1 MKGAWKLKGAWK
13 VDGFYKADASKVLN
27 ELSELGNEYSLSDV
41 VEKAKDKNSEMH
53 SIFEWDDS
61 VAGEEYRKIQAGKMV
76 RNLVIVRNDETEERT
91 NVRYFVST
99 GKRDSTYTPTRLVI
113 RNQDAYEK
121 LLERA
126 YAELRAFKEKYSTL
140 SELEEILALID

>member
-1 MKGAWKLKGAWK
+1 MKGAWK
-13 VDGFYKADASKVLN
+13 VDGFYKADASKVLD
-27 ELSELGNEYSLSDV
+27 ELSELGDEYSLSDV
-41 VEKAKDKNSEMH
+41 VEKAKDENSEMH

-76 RNLVIVRNDETEERT
+76 RNLVIVRNDETEEKT

-113 RNQDAYEK
+113 RNQDAYEE
-121 LLERA
+121 LLKRA
-126 YAELRAFKEKYSTL
+126 LAELRAFKEKYSTL

>member
-1 MKGAWKLKGAWK
+1 MKGAWK
-13 VDGFYKADASKVLN
+13 VDGFYKADASKVLD
-27 ELSELGNEYSLSDV
+27 ELSELGDEYSLSDV
-41 VEKAKDKNSEMH
+41 VKKAKDENSEMH

-76 RNLVIVRNDETEERT
+76 RNLVIVRNDETEEKT

-99 GKRDSTYTPTRLVI
+99 GKRDSTYTPTRLVV
-113 RNQDAYEK
+113 RNQDAYEQ

-140 SELEEILALID
+140 SELDEILALID

>member
-1 MKGAWKLKGAWK
+1 MKGAWK

-27 ELSELGNEYSLSDV
+27 ELSELGDEYSLSDV

-76 RNLVIVRNDETEERT
+76 RNLVIVRNDETEEKT

-99 GKRDSTYTPTRLVI
+99 GKRDSTYTPTRLVV
-113 RNQDAYEK
+113 RNQDAYEQ

-140 SELEEILALID
+140 SELDEILALID

>member
-1 MKGAWKLKGAWK
+1 MKGAWK
-13 VDGFYKADASKVLN
+13 VEGFYKADASKVLD
-27 ELSELGNEYSLSDV
+27 ELSELGDEYALSDV

-76 RNLVIVRNDETEERT
+76 RNLVIVRNDETEEKT

-113 RNQDAYEK
+113 RNQDAYEE

>member
-1 MKGAWKLKGAWK
+1 MKGAWK
-13 VDGFYKADASKVLN
+13 VEGFYKADASKVLD
-27 ELSELGNEYSLSDV
+27 ELSELGDEYSLSDV

-61 VAGEEYRKIQAGKMV
+61 VAGEEYRKIQAGRMV
-76 RNLVIVRNDETEERT
+76 RNLVIVRNDETDEKT

-113 RNQDAYEK
+113 RNQDAYEE

>member
-1 MKGAWKLKGAWK
+1 MKGAWK
-13 VDGFYKADASKVLN
+13 VEGFYKADASKVLD
-27 ELSELGNEYSLSDV
+27 ELSELGDEYSLSDV

-76 RNLVIVRNDETEERT
+76 RNLVIVRNDETKEKT